1 MRYAMQNSLT
11 ITRITMLK
19 VIVTGGSGQLA
30 TAIERASRTSAH
42 DYRIT
47 PVEELDICDGDA
59 LRRALQDADIVI
71 NCAAYTDVE
80 RAEEERDLAIKINA
94 LSVKQMADICREKG
108 VKLIHISTDYVF
120 GGSSNRTMPY
130 TEEDSTAPLNIYG
143 ESKAMGEVE
152 ALKNSDAVVVRTS
165 WLYSPWGKNF
175 CRTIVT
181 LAATNE
187 TLRVVN
193 DQRGVPTSALSL
205 AEMLVTVIEKGTW
218 RNMRGIYH
226 YCDGGEASWYEFA
239 KEIVRLSG
247 ITTCDVLPCT
257 TAERPSN
264 AARPQYSL
272 MSTDRIRNEC
282 GIVIKP
288 WQERLSEVI
297 NYKE

>member
-1 MRYAMQNSLT
+1 
-11 ITRITMLK
+11 MLK

-30 TAIERASRTSAH
+30 TAIARASRTSAH

-47 PVEELDICDGDA
+47 SVEELDICDGDA
-59 LRRALQDADIVI
+59 LRCALEDTDIVI

-120 GGSSNRTMPY
+120 GGNRNRTMPY

-152 ALKNSDAVVVRTS
+152 ALKNSDAIVVRTS

-175 CRTIVT
+175 CRTIAT

-226 YCDGGEASWYEFA
+226 YCDGGEASWFEFA

-257 TAERPSN
+257 TAERPSK

>member
-1 MRYAMQNSLT
+1 MRYAMRSSLI

-19 VIVTGGSGQLA
+19 IIVTGGSGQLA
-30 TAIERASRTSAH
+30 TAIERASRASAH
-42 DYRIT
+42 DYRIM
-47 PVEELDICDGDA
+47 PVEELDICDSDA
-59 LRRALQDADIVI
+59 LRCALQDADIVI

-94 LSVKQMADICREKG
+94 LSIKQMADICREKG

-120 GGSSNRTMPY
+120 GGNSNRTMPY
-130 TEEDSTAPLNIYG
+130 TEEDSPAPLNIYG

-152 ALKNSDAVVVRTS
+152 ALKNGDAVVVRTS

-175 CRTIVT
+175 CRTIAT

-193 DQRGVPTSALSL
+193 DQHGVPTSALSL
-205 AEMLVTVIEKGTW
+205 AEMLVTVIENGTW

-226 YCDGGEASWYEFA
+226 YCDGGETSWYEFA
-239 KEIVRLSG
+239 KEIVRLLD

-257 TAERPSN
+257 TAERPSK

-272 MSTDRIRNEC
+272 LSTDRIRCEC
-282 GIVIKP
+282 GIVIKQ

>member
-1 MRYAMQNSLT
+1 
-11 ITRITMLK
+11 MLK

-47 PVEELDICDGDA
+47 SVEELDICDGDA

-120 GGSSNRTMPY
+120 GGSNNRTMPY

-165 WLYSPWGKNF
+165 WLYSTYGKNF
-175 CRTIVT
+175 VKTIMR
-181 LAATNE
+181 LASE
-187 TLRVVN
+187 RSELRVVC
-193 DQRGVPTSALSL
+193 DQIGSPTYARDLASVIVQICEREGFESGV
-205 AEMLVTVIEKGTW
+205 
-218 RNMRGIYH
+218 YH
-226 YCDGGEASWYEFA
+226 YSNRGAISWYDFA
-239 KEIVRLSG
+239 QAIVELGGAKCRV
-247 ITTCDVLPCT
+247 IPCT
-257 TAERPSN
+257 TVEYGAKAPRP
-264 AARPQYSL
+264 AYSVL
-272 MSTDRIRNEC
+272 DTSKICKALGCDIPDWRDSLVEC
-282 GIVIKP
+282 
-288 WQERLSEVI
+288 I
-297 NYKE
+297 NKML